1 MTLRIAVAALV
12 ALSACGA
19 PGRAQRIGTRPD
31 GGSIMISANNDKA
44 WDQAK
49 ELMSSHCDDK
59 YRVVAQVQ
67 EKSRGSSGPPPASP
81 GAMADPVGS
90 AGSPY
95 GIRVDY
101 ECTGGGGS
109 GSMPAQPEQPQST
122 QPQQQSLPQQSLP
135 QQSLPPLAP
144 PPQK

>member
-12 ALSACGA
+12 AMSACSSA

-31 GGSIMISANNDKA
+31 GGSIMLSANNDKA

-49 ELMSSHCDDK
+49 ELMSSHCGEK

-67 EKSRGSSGPPPASP
+67 EKSRGSSGPPPTSP

-90 AGSPY
+90 AGAPF

-101 ECTGGGGS
+101 ECTGGPGPV
-109 GSMPAQPEQPQST
+109 PAQPEPPKSPQP
-122 QPQQQSLPQQSLP
+122 QQSLPQQSLP
-135 QQSLPPLAP
+135 QL

>member
-12 ALSACGA
+12 ALSACSGA

-31 GGSIMISANNDKA
+31 GGSIMLSANNDKA

-49 ELMSSHCDDK
+49 ELMSSHCGEK

-67 EKSRGSSGPPPASP
+67 ERSRGSSGPPPASP

-90 AGSPY
+90 AGAPF

-101 ECTGGGGS
+101 ECTGGS
-109 GSMPAQPEQPQST
+109 GPTPAQPEQQKSPQS
-122 QPQQQSLPQQSLP
+122 PQQSLP
-135 QQSLPPLAP
+135 QMP
-144 PPQK
+144 PPK

>member
-1 MTLRIAVAALV
+1 MTFRIAVAALV

-19 PGRAQRIGTRPD
+19 PGRAQRIGTRPG
-31 GGSIMISANNDKA
+31 GGSIMLSANNDKA

-49 ELMSSHCDDK
+49 ELMSSHCDEK

-67 EKSRGSSGPPPASP
+67 EKSRGSAGPPPASP

-90 AGSPY
+90 AGAPY

-101 ECTGGGGS
+101 ECTGGPGP
-109 GSMPAQPEQPQST
+109 MPAQPEQQSPPPQL
-122 QPQQQSLPQQSLP
+122 LPQQSLP
-135 QQSLPPLAP
+135 QLPS
-144 PPQK
+144 QK

>member
-31 GGSIMISANNDKA
+31 GGSIMLSANNDKA

-67 EKSRGSSGPPPASP
+67 EKSRGSAGPPPASP

-90 AGSPY
+90 AGAPY

-101 ECTGGGGS
+101 ECTGGPGP
-109 GSMPAQPEQPQST
+109 MPAQPEQQSPPPQS
-122 QPQQQSLPQQSLP
+122 
-135 QQSLPPLAP
+135 P

>member
-1 MTLRIAVAALV
+1 MTFRIAVAALV

-31 GGSIMISANNDKA
+31 GGSIMLSANNDKA

-67 EKSRGSSGPPPASP
+67 EKSRGSAGPPPASP

-90 AGSPY
+90 AGAPY

-101 ECTGGGGS
+101 ECTGGPGP
-109 GSMPAQPEQPQST
+109 MPAQPEQQSPQPQS
-122 QPQQQSLPQQSLP
+122 P
-135 QQSLPPLAP
+135 P

>member
-31 GGSIMISANNDKA
+31 GGSIMLSANNDKA

-59 YRVVAQVQ
+59 YRVVDQVQ
-67 EKSRGSSGPPPASP
+67 EKSRGSSGPPPSSP

-122 QPQQQSLPQQSLP
+122 QPPKQSLPPQQSLP
-135 QQSLPPLAP
+135 QQSLPPL